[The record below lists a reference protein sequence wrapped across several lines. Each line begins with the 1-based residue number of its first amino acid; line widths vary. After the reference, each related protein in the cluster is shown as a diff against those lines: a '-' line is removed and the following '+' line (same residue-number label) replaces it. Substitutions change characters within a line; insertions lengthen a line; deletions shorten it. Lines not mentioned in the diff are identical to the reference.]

1 MPEVGDASARF
12 GLSLLART
20 KCQGD
25 WQDLTLYSR
34 PGLDDLRINKVH
46 AEAGAWPPP
55 KDSIVLERNS
65 LPLLG
70 VQLGD
75 TVQVD
80 LGDNRLRDVQVAGV
94 VHDINLP
101 PARFAGRTFGYVSFD
116 TLEHWGYP
124 RQFNELLL
132 TVASQQDSKAH
143 IKAVVDEVKDKIEKA
158 GQRHSPCAFRTR
170 ARRRCRNSGRAF
182 LILGILGGL
191 SLLLS
196 GFLVVNTINATLAQQ
211 TRQVGVMKAIGART
225 DQIVGLYLGMAL
237 IYGLLA
243 LLVAIPLGS
252 VGAYALSRFAAG
264 FLNFDVVN
272 HGIPPECCVAGRGRH
287 AVAAGGRGRADPERR
302 EDHRPRGDRSTA
314 WAKAALAVGRSTTC
328 SWRCSALSPSSAGP
342 WCSRCA
348 TPSAARRVW
357 R

>member
-1 MPEVGDASARF
+1 MH
-12 GLSLLART
+12 T
-20 KCQGD
+20 
-25 WQDLTLYSR
+25 
-34 PGLDDLRINKVH
+34 
-46 AEAGAWPPP
+46 EAGAWPPP

-143 IKAVVDEVKDKIEKA
+143 INAVVDEVKDKIEKA
-158 GQRHSPCAFRTR
+158 GHKTQSVRVPNPGQAPVQEILD
-170 ARRRCRNSGRAF
+170 ALF

-225 DQIVGLYLGMAL
+225 NQIVGLYLGMAL

-243 LLVAIPLGS
+243 LLVAIPLGA

-272 HGIPPECCVAGRGRH
+272 HGVPPRVFALQVAVGTLLPLAAAAVPILSGTKITIREAISSYGLGKGRFGRGPIDH
-287 AVAAGGRGRADPERR
+287 LLVAVQRVCPVRQPAD
-302 EDHRPRGDRSTA
+302 D
-314 WAKAALAVGRSTTC
+314 ALAAQHLPPQGTPGVDDGDAHPGR
-328 SWRCSALSPSSAGP
+328 RGFHRRLLG
-342 WCSRCA
+342 
-348 TPSAARRVW
+348 ARQPG
-357 R
+357 